1 MENYFDLKDTL
12 PYEKNFQ
19 SKEKQKHTCTHLYTH
34 LHTHTHTHTHTRT
47 SGPNQKRK
55 ESTLK
60 EWNGHP
66 LIHSKQC
73 PP

>member
-1 MENYFDLKDTL
+1 MENYFYLKDTL
-12 PYEKNFQ
+12 PCDKNFQ
-19 SKEKQKHTCTHLYTH
+19 SKDKQKHTCTHLYTH

-55 ESTLK
+55 ENILE